1 MNIHNLSILKFQNI
15 YYLTWAHITTVLKW
29 QDYNA
34 QKFVILSVFACILI
48 SNAKITS
55 TIFACE
61 SIESISIDMQ
71 KLMKIH
77 YETIKI
83 INYYALLYS

>member
-1 MNIHNLSILKFQNI
+1 MSA
-15 YYLTWAHITTVLKW
+15 YYNCVKMARLQCSKI
-29 QDYNA
+29 
-34 QKFVILSVFACILI
+34 ILSVFTCILI

-83 INYYALLYS
+83 ILCFVVLIVNNLSTLKQY

>member
-1 MNIHNLSILKFQNI
+1 MNIHNLSTLKFQNI
-15 YYLTWAHITTVLKW
+15 YYLTWAHITTACIKMARLQCSKI
-29 QDYNA
+29 
-34 QKFVILSVFACILI
+34 ILSVFTCILI

-83 INYYALLYS
+83 ILCFVVLSQ

>member
-1 MNIHNLSILKFQNI
+1 MNIHNLSIIKFQNI
-15 YYLTWAHITTVLKW
+15 YYLTRAHITTVLKW

-34 QKFVILSVFACILI
+34 QKLVILSVCTCILI

-61 SIESISIDMQ
+61 SIESVSIDLQ
-71 KLMKIH
+71 KLMKINN
-77 YETIKI
+77 ETIKI
-83 INYYALLYS
+83 ILYFLYS